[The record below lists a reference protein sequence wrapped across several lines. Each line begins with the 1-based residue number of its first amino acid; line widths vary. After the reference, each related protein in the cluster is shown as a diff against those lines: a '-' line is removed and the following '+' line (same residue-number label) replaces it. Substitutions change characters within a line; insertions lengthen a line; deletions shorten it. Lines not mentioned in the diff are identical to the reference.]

1 VVRNILTYIGIGSNL
16 GDPPAN
22 CRAAIR
28 AMVADGRNQLVRVSP
43 FYRTEPVG
51 KKDQNWFVNAV
62 AAVETSMNPGDLLH
76 FLQTIEREMG
86 REQRERWG
94 PRIIDLDILFY
105 GDQVIQ
111 EEGLQVPHPR
121 IQERR
126 FVLAPLNDIAPDL
139 QHPLLGK
146 TIAEL
151 LSALPQEEK
160 VVLLHDADKKLC
172 GVFSPR

>member
-1 VVRNILTYIGIGSNL
+1 MKNVLVYIGIGSNL
-16 GDPPAN
+16 GDPLGN

-28 AMVADGRNQLVRVSP
+28 AMAADGRNQLVKVSP

-51 KKDQNWFVNAV
+51 KKDQDWFINAV
-62 AAVETSMNPGDLLH
+62 AAIQTSMKPGELLH
-76 FLQTIEREMG
+76 FLQTIECEMG

-121 IQERR
+121 IHERR

-139 QHPLLGK
+139 KHPLLGK
-146 TIAEL
+146 TMYQL
-151 LSALPQEEK
+151 LSVLPQEEK
-160 VVLLHDADKKLC
+160 VIPLHDADQ
-172 GVFSPR
+172 